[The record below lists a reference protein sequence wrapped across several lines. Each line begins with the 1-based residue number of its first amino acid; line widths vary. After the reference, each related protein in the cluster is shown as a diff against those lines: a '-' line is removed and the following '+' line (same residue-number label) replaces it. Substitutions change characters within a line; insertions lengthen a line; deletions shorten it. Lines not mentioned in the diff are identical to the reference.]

1 MTNQPVFRT
10 YCAEKIVQGLHKQIT
25 LVKWENEKQLF
36 DVGNIDIYGESR
48 DHLYLIELEM
58 RREDPV
64 NNVVKFYRYV
74 DRIKD
79 RFLEKRIT
87 FIHVF
92 SLFYEKRRSK
102 RENAVFIGEKMAK
115 TIENVAYLPLNF
127 NLLPPVA
134 GDSFP
139 AETDNSLKRLIEDLI
154 DVIK

>member
-102 RENAVFIGEKMAK
+102 RENAVFIGEKIAK
-115 TIENVAYLPLNF
+115 TKNVAYLILNF
-127 NLLPPVA
+127 NLLPPV
-134 GDSFP
+134 GGNDFP
-139 AETDNSLKRLIEDLI
+139 VETDHSLKRLIEDLVNAI
-154 DVIK
+154 E